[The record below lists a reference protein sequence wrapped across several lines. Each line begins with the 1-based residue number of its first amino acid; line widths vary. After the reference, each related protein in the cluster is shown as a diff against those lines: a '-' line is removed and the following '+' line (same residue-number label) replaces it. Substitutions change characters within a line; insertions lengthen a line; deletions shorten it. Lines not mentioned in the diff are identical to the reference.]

1 MCIASPD
8 IKWRLSI
15 CTINGATAPGLHSL
29 ALMLLLQPPRSF
41 SRHIL
46 LLLLHPLLAAAQTT
60 IFDDADSS
68 FSWYGEWT
76 AVSGNCDSCSTKLDP
91 TQTRDGTWHDGDRA
105 MTSSEQT
112 GGSFSFTGT
121 AVQIY
126 GIDQPDYG
134 PDIVFTL
141 EGFTSTH
148 HYTGNA
154 KVYHSLFFS
163 RSGLTNGAHTV
174 NWVLQVDPSTDP
186 GLFGVVALFD
196 YAVVTST
203 EDNRANP
210 HGTTTTTG
218 TTLTS
223 SSTSS
228 ASHSLAKSS
237 SIRTSPS
244 FTSSGTSRA
253 STVAAL
259 QTSSS
264 TSSSVPTNSNSS
276 STGIGTQHR
285 SSSVDIIVGTV
296 IGIIALLAFLGAA
309 VCLWRRRTRSN
320 HARIAAFLA
329 PNPPGNGTTAGSA
342 VAAPPAV
349 VLLSEKD
356 ALKSRDP
363 FWPESISVQVHPPTM
378 DSQIP
383 TPSSDPQS
391 TSASAL
397 SPLRFHST
405 NTATGASPQSSP
417 ISPSRAASLATSSHS
432 RGGRRTHERERL
444 LEARVAEL
452 EATVIRALAVGLSG
466 QLDAYADEGEGEDSQ
481 PPPYVRGSTAS
492 QPGVTGSTIPTP

>member
-1 MCIASPD
+1 
-8 IKWRLSI
+8 
-15 CTINGATAPGLHSL
+15 
-29 ALMLLLQPPRSF
+29 MLLLQSPRSF
-41 SRHIL
+41 SRHIPL
-46 LLLLHPLLAAAQTT
+46 LLLIHPLLAAAQTT

-91 TQTRDGTWHDGDRA
+91 TQTHDGTWHDGDRA

-174 NWVLQVDPSTDP
+174 NWVLQIDPSTDP

-218 TTLTS
+218 TTMTS
-223 SSTSS
+223 ESSTSS
-228 ASHSLAKSS
+228 SSHSLSKSS
-237 SIRTSPS
+237 SIRTSLS
-244 FTSSGTSRA
+244 FTSSRTSGTS
-253 STVAAL
+253 TAAPP

-264 TSSSVPTNSNSS
+264 TSSSVPANSNSS
-276 STGIGTQHR
+276 STGIVSSTQHR
-285 SSSVDIIVGTV
+285 SSSVDIIVGAV

-309 VCLWRRRTRSN
+309 VCLWRRRRRSN
-320 HARIAAFLA
+320 HARIAAFPG
-329 PNPPGNGTTAGSA
+329 PNPQNANVNTAGSTA

-349 VLLSEKD
+349 MVLSEKD
-356 ALKSRDP
+356 ALKNRDP

-405 NTATGASPQSSP
+405 NTPTGASPQSSP

-452 EATVIRALAVGLSG
+452 EATVTRALVVGLSG
-466 QLDAYADEGEGEDSQ
+466 QLDSYADEGEGEDSQ

-492 QPGVTGSTIPTP
+492 QPGVAGSAIPTQ